1 MMCSL
6 VPLSR
11 RPDDDVPRGRHP
23 AAVDAGLPSVHR
35 SCWALPAD
43 SSSTCLAR
51 RFVRA
56 ALGDWC
62 AGGDREV
69 TEVAELLVSELVA
82 NAMRHGRGAPLLTL
96 LLLRDDTLRCEV
108 EDEARVP
115 VRARGTSPHDPTAP
129 CNQTAQCD
137 EEGGRGLLIVDT
149 LSRAWGVRP
158 TRRGKA
164 VWFELPVNP

>member
-1 MMCSL
+1 MRDMDMMCSL

-11 RPDDDVPRGRHP
+11 RPEDDVP
-23 AAVDAGLPSVHR
+23 AVHR
-35 SCWALPAD
+35 SCWTLPLDA
-43 SSSTCLAR
+43 SSTCLAR

-56 ALGDWC
+56 ALRDWC
-62 AGGDREV
+62 GDGDREAA
-69 TEVAELLVSELVA
+69 EVAELLVSELVA
-82 NAMRHGRGAPLLTL
+82 NAMRHGRGSPLLTL

-115 VRARGTSPHDPTAP
+115 VRARGTASRDDA
-129 CNQTAQCD
+129 AQRE

-149 LSRAWGVRP
+149 LSRAWGVLP

-164 VWFELPVNP
+164 VWFELPMNA

>member
-1 MMCSL
+1 M
-6 VPLSR
+6 SR
-11 RPDDDVPRGRHP
+11 RPDDDMPHGRPPVTADADVPP
-23 AAVDAGLPSVHR
+23 VHR

-43 SSSTCLAR
+43 ASSTCLAR

-62 AGGDREV
+62 ADGDREV
-69 TEVAELLVSELVA
+69 MEVAELLVSELVA

-96 LLLRDDTLRCEV
+96 LLLPDDTLRCEV

-115 VRARGTSPHDPTAP
+115 VRTRGTSPHDATG
-129 CNQTAQCD
+129 QCD
-137 EEGGRGLLIVDT
+137 AEGGRGLLIVDT

-164 VWFELPVNP
+164 VWFELPVYP